1 MSGTAQQAISAL
13 RESHERIRALV
24 EPMDEVALRAPSA
37 HVWSIAE
44 VLSNLGSQA
53 EIFGAFSDAVIEGK
67 EPPGFEIAPP
77 IWEAWKAKG
86 PVAQRD
92 DSIAANEA
100 QLQKL
105 ESLDVAA
112 AERFRLPMMGREFD
126 LASYVALRLN
136 EHAVHAW
143 DVEVAADPTATIAPS
158 AVALLLDGLGAVAAR
173 GGKGSVD
180 PFSVRVGTTDPARDL
195 IVTVGDAVSIEDAD
209 TEGRYDGAVDLP
221 AEAFVRLVYGRLDP
235 ERTPPFSESGTR
247 GLADLR
253 SAFPGF

>member
-1 MSGTAQQAISAL
+1 MSGTAHEAIAAL

-37 HVWSIAE
+37 HEWSIAE
-44 VLSNLGSQA
+44 VLSHLGSQA
-53 EIFGAFSDAVIEGK
+53 EILGAFSDAVIAGE

-77 IWEAWKAKG
+77 IWEAWNAKG

-105 ESLDVAA
+105 EGLDAA
-112 AERFRLPMMGREFD
+112 AVERFRLPLMGRDFD
-126 LASYVALRLN
+126 LAGFATLRLN

-143 DVEVAADPTATIAPS
+143 DVEVAVDPTATIAPS

-180 PFSVRVGTTDPARDL
+180 PYSVRVGTADPARDL
-195 IVTVGDAVSIEDAD
+195 VVTVGDAVSIEDAD

-235 ERTPPFSESGTR
+235 DHTPAFSESGTR
-247 GLADLR
+247 GLTDLR
-253 SAFPGF
+253 AVFPGF